1 MKLIPEIDG
10 TNPYGEGIMSRM
22 KGKIIFRLCLGMLVP
37 LALLSCT
44 QKDSN
49 PNTANGDKPRVV
61 ATSTVIADLTQEVA
75 GDEIQLSGILKPGTD
90 PHVYEPVPAD
100 SRVLEEANLILYNGY
115 NLEPGLIKLMNASG
129 GKARKIPVGEVVKSL
144 QLDKGKGE
152 IVPDPHVWGSAENAI
167 AMTNAIR
174 DALIELSPED
184 KDKFTQKASQLTS
197 ELKQLHSWINQ
208 QIQTIPADK
217 RKLVTTH
224 DAFQYYGRA
233 YGIAIAGTL
242 IGISTEEQPSAQ
254 TVQRLVESIKKIGVP
269 AIFSETTINP
279 ALIKTVAQEAGV
291 KLAPNQLYSDSIGA
305 KGSNG
310 DSYIKMMEANTRSI
324 VEALGGKYTPFKLKK

>member
-1 MKLIPEIDG
+1 
-10 TNPYGEGIMSRM
+10 
-22 KGKIIFRLCLGMLVP
+22 
-37 LALLSCT
+37 
-44 QKDSN
+44 
-49 PNTANGDKPRVV
+49 
-61 ATSTVIADLTQEVA
+61 
-75 GDEIQLSGILKPGTD
+75 
-90 PHVYEPVPAD
+90 
-100 SRVLEEANLILYNGY
+100 
-115 NLEPGLIKLMNASG
+115 
-129 GKARKIPVGEVVKSL
+129 
-144 QLDKGKGE
+144 
-152 IVPDPHVWGSAENAI
+152 
-167 AMTNAIR
+167 
-174 DALIELSPED
+174 LIELSPED

-324 VEALGGKYTPFKLKK
+324 VEALGGKYTPFQLKK